1 MRVARYSSYVG
12 PKTWTASDTVRRS
25 PVLGPNSNT
34 GVARL
39 FGDGAKQVGLMQQPQ
54 ITQADVKRF
63 VDHLARRD
71 RKAAVRQA
79 LGLLEAGA
87 PVQDLVQVLLGSAQA
102 EVGRRWEAN
111 QWSVA
116 DEHAATAIT
125 DAVLGALGWRIEGA
139 EDQGHVVIT
148 CAEGEWHSLPA
159 RMAAEVLRLHG
170 WQVTFLGASTPA
182 DHLRRFLAEVDA
194 IGVVISCSVPIFL
207 SGAQRSIQAAH
218 AAEIPALVGGRAF
231 GPDDLRAR
239 RLGADGWAPDTV
251 AAAHLLMVWRR
262 HPPAVA
268 KPTASASER
277 ESLELEAAGPELVQA
292 AMSELF
298 LRFPPLAGYSENQ
311 LARTQEDLGYILQFL
326 EAALL
331 TDDPRIFLDEF
342 LPWLTR
348 VLTARGLPAGVVTVG
363 LEALAAV
370 LDGYPRSQ
378 ELIAQG
384 RRLAADRALDG

>member
-1 MRVARYSSYVG
+1 
-12 PKTWTASDTVRRS
+12 
-25 PVLGPNSNT
+25 
-34 GVARL
+34 
-39 FGDGAKQVGLMQQPQ
+39 MQQPR
-54 ITQADVKRF
+54 ITAADVDRF
-63 VDHLARRD
+63 VECLARRD
-71 RKAAVRQA
+71 RRAAARQV
-79 LGLLEAGA
+79 LGLLEAGVA
-87 PVQDLVQVLLGSAQA
+87 AQDLVQDLLGPAQV

-125 DAVLGALGWRIEGA
+125 DAVLGALEWRIEVA
-139 EDQGHVVIT
+139 EDQGHVVVT

-159 RMAAEVLRLHG
+159 RMAADVLRSHG

-182 DHLRRFLAEVDA
+182 DHLHRLLAEVGA
-194 IGVVISCSVPIFL
+194 VAVVISCSVPIFL
-207 SGAQRSIQAAH
+207 GGALRSVQGAQS
-218 AAEIPALVGGRAF
+218 AEVPVLVGGRAF

-262 HPPAVA
+262 QPPEVA
-268 KPTASASER
+268 KPTASTSER
-277 ESLELEAAGPELVQA
+277 ESLELEAARPELVQA
-292 AMSELF
+292 AMNDLF
-298 LRFPPLAGYSENQ
+298 LRFPPLAGYSEDQ
-311 LARTQEDLGYILQFL
+311 LARTREDLGYILQFL

>member
-1 MRVARYSSYVG
+1 
-12 PKTWTASDTVRRS
+12 
-25 PVLGPNSNT
+25 
-34 GVARL
+34 
-39 FGDGAKQVGLMQQPQ
+39 MQQPQ
-54 ITQADVKRF
+54 ITQADVERF

-71 RKAAVRQA
+71 RKAAVRHA
-79 LGLLEAGA
+79 LGLLEAGVT
-87 PVQDLVQVLLGSAQA
+87 VQDVVQDLLGSAQA
-102 EVGRRWEAN
+102 EVGRRWEVN

-116 DEHAATAIT
+116 DEHAATAIS
-125 DAVLGALGWRIEGA
+125 DAVLGALGWRIETT
-139 EDQGHVVIT
+139 EDQGHVVVT

-159 RMAAEVLRLHG
+159 RMAADVLRLYG

-182 DHLRRFLAEVDA
+182 DHLRRFVAEVGA
-194 IGVVISCSVPIFL
+194 VAVVVSCSVPIFL
-207 SGAQRSIQAAH
+207 GGAKRSIQAAH

-239 RLGADGWAPDTV
+239 RLGADGWAPDAV

-262 HPPAVA
+262 QPPEVA
-268 KPTASASER
+268 KPAASASER
-277 ESLELEAAGPELVQA
+277 ESLELEAARPELVQA
-292 AMSELF
+292 TMNELF
-298 LRFPPLAGYSENQ
+298 LRFPPLAGYSETQ
-311 LARTQEDLGYILQFL
+311 LARTREDLDYILQFL

-348 VLTARGLPAGVVTVG
+348 VLTSRGLPAGVVTVG

-370 LDGYPRSQ
+370 LDGYLRSR

>member
-1 MRVARYSSYVG
+1 
-12 PKTWTASDTVRRS
+12 
-25 PVLGPNSNT
+25 
-34 GVARL
+34 
-39 FGDGAKQVGLMQQPQ
+39 MQQPR
-54 ITQADVKRF
+54 ITPADVGRF
-63 VDHLARRD
+63 VDALSRRD
-71 RKAAVRQA
+71 GRAAARQA

-87 PVQDLVQVLLGSAQA
+87 AVQELVRGLLGAAQA

-125 DAVLGALGWRIEGA
+125 DAVLGALAWRVEAA

-218 AAEIPALVGGRAF
+218 AAEIPALVGGRGF

-239 RLGADGWAPDTV
+239 RLGADG
-251 AAAHLLMVWRR
+251 
-262 HPPAVA
+262 
-268 KPTASASER
+268 
-277 ESLELEAAGPELVQA
+277 
-292 AMSELF
+292 
-298 LRFPPLAGYSENQ
+298 
-311 LARTQEDLGYILQFL
+311 
-326 EAALL
+326 
-331 TDDPRIFLDEF
+331 
-342 LPWLTR
+342 
-348 VLTARGLPAGVVTVG
+348 
-363 LEALAAV
+363 
-370 LDGYPRSQ
+370 
-378 ELIAQG
+378 
-384 RRLAADRALDG
+384 